1 MQKTTYTQKGHIMNA
16 NTFPHAENSV
26 PAWDV
31 DLPPNNVF
39 VAPVSIVGDHR
50 NLVES
55 SENIQTFIKKEL
67 TDKAVDLAETDD
79 EAKMR
84 LNCKVTL
91 NPVNESRVP
100 TGSLKPNTEC
110 SSIVVE
116 VQLTQKHDQRLR
128 KPYCDSSGICLQ
140 PNDNVIAGIKN
151 YLRDLLQK
159 LNK

>member
-1 MQKTTYTQKGHIMNA
+1 MNA

-26 PAWDV
+26 PSWDV

-55 SENIQTFIKKEL
+55 PENIQTFIKKEL
-67 TDKAVDLAETDD
+67 TDTSVELAETDD

-84 LNCKVTL
+84 LNCTITL
-91 NPVNESRVP
+91 NPVHESRVP
-100 TGSLKPNTEC
+100 TESLQPNTEYF
-110 SSIVVE
+110 SIVVE

-128 KPYCDSSGICLQ
+128 QAYTDSSGICIDANENLT
-140 PNDNVIAGIKN
+140 
-151 YLRDLLQK
+151 LRTKQLINELLEK
-159 LNK
+159 LTK